1 MHDARKPSKQ
11 ALNLK
16 LDVQV
21 IYLLKRHALDIGR
34 TVSDVVAE
42 WVREEHIETKEIK
55 ESP

>member
-42 WVREEHIETKEIK
+42 WVREHIETKEIK